1 MIKQWIKA
9 IIGDCVKSDEKALH
23 LKYNEGYA
31 AGKAEGFRIMK
42 KHFEWDLE
50 KDFPVMFEL
59 LNTPLVNVP
68 TPQPGTP
75 EYDRLPM
82 FTYIGAGEVIVDVP
96 EHIMKIYMDTITSHV
111 KSPRRMKPSDVF
123 PERLEEEKKAEK
135 RAEENRAWVE
145 AILEKHA
152 KKED

>member
-1 MIKQWIKA
+1 MIKQWIKTV
-9 IIGDCVKSDEKALH
+9 ISDCVKSDEKALQ

-31 AGKAEGFRIMK
+31 AGKAESFRIMK

-50 KDFPVMFEL
+50 KDFPEMFKL

-75 EYDRLPM
+75 EYNKLKM
-82 FTYIGAGEVIVDVP
+82 FTWPVGDEVVDVP
-96 EHIMKIYMDTITSHV
+96 EYIMKIYVDTITKHV

-123 PERLEEEKKAEK
+123 PERFEEEKKAEK
-135 RAEENRAWVE
+135 RAEENRAWAE
-145 AILEKHA
+145 EIRKKYA